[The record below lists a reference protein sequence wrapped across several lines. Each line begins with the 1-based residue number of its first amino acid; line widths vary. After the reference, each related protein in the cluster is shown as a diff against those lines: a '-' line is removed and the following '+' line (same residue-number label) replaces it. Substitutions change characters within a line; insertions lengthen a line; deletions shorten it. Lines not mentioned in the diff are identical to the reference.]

1 MNAFDISMQNIASVL
16 ISQLTSTGYK
26 TALQKALT
34 SPCTEYENCGN
45 FCNSNYVYNRVI
57 ILPENYGFPLP
68 IGSFIVLTLVN
79 NLVEYLTR
87 PTNRGVGST
96 SAKVPVRRYWH
107 VKLEVREE
115 QPVPV
120 PLCAAQIPR
129 GLAWVWTRSCL
140 ESFAMTSVS
149 HGTSWPLALWLVSQ
163 GEGRLS
169 TSELWTIVVNSAP
182 AHPPVNTV
190 QYNFAGP

>member
-1 MNAFDISMQNIASVL
+1 MNKIHLKHCSAFCWLFAHYVFIHLLEPFELSSPSVWLLCIVSIMNAFDISMQNIASVL

-96 SAKVPVRRYWH
+96 SAKVPVRRY
-107 VKLEVREE
+107 
-115 QPVPV
+115 
-120 PLCAAQIPR
+120 
-129 GLAWVWTRSCL
+129 
-140 ESFAMTSVS
+140 
-149 HGTSWPLALWLVSQ
+149 
-163 GEGRLS
+163 
-169 TSELWTIVVNSAP
+169 
-182 AHPPVNTV
+182 
-190 QYNFAGP
+190 